1 MIRILLFAPYHDC
14 KQLAD
19 EVVADFGETDVMLE
33 TIHAV
38 GVKFIQTQRFDCDAM
53 IARGVTASALRSAY
67 SHIPVVDLPVTGY
80 DMIHAVDQCKR
91 RYNSKKIAAIG
102 SDSMIYGVKNIA
114 PILGVDIECYYV
126 VKEED
131 AEQCVQEA
139 LAQKF
144 DAVISGAM
152 AVEIARSHGM
162 DAELVVSGKEAVF
175 QAIQEAVRTARV
187 AKQNQEEASRVKA
200 IMDYAYEGIVA
211 IDEKG
216 LVTVFNQT
224 AEQIMKVPAK
234 AVLGRHISNILPQTG
249 LLRVLESGEE
259 ELGELQKINGV
270 MVAKNRVPV
279 KRKGQVVGAVA
290 TFQNALKIQ
299 ELEGRI
305 REKIYHKGLAA
316 KYSFKDIIGTSK
328 SIYETI
334 EMTRKY
340 SKVDSNILLIGET
353 GTGKELIAQSC
364 HRESQRRKGPFVAV
378 NCAALPEN
386 LLESEFFGY
395 VQGAFTGAAK
405 GGKPGLFELA
415 HQGTIFLDEVSE
427 IPLKLQGRLL
437 RVLQEREIMRL
448 GDDRVIPVDVRVI
461 SATNKDLKQL
471 AVRGDFRLDLLYRL
485 DVLHLNIPP
494 LRDRQGDIL
503 VLLKHFIAMYS
514 SKFIKNIQQLSPEAQ
529 QLLTDYNWPGNI
541 RELCNVCE
549 RLAVLAEGPV
559 VMKEDVLRVLD
570 LGPRMTETE
579 REAGKPASAKKF
591 LALNGQIIREALLK
605 AEGNKTKAAHSLGIS
620 RTTLWRKL
628 AETSSQ
634 TP

>member
-1 MIRILLFAPYHDC
+1 MIKILLFAPYHDC

-19 EVVADFGETDVMLE
+19 EVVADFGEADVILE
-33 TIHAV
+33 TVYAV
-38 GVKFIQTQRFDCDAM
+38 GVKFIAEQHFDCDAM
-53 IARGVTASALRSAY
+53 IARGVTASALRAAY
-67 SHIPVVDLPVTGY
+67 KHIPVIDLPVTGY
-80 DMIHAVDQCKR
+80 DMIHAVDQCKQ
-91 RYNSKKIAAIG
+91 RYKSQKIAIMG
-102 SDSMIYGVKNIA
+102 SKSMIYGVKNVA
-114 PILGVDIECYYV
+114 PVLGVAIECYYV
-126 VKEED
+126 IKEED
-131 AEQCVQEA
+131 AEQCVKEA

-152 AVEIARSHGM
+152 AVEIAQRQGM
-162 DAELVVSGKEAVF
+162 NAILVVSGREAIF
-175 QAIQEAVRTARV
+175 QAIQEAVRIARV
-187 AKQNQEEASRVKA
+187 AKQNQEEAIRVKA

-216 LVTVFNQT
+216 MVTVFNQT
-224 AEQIMKVPAK
+224 AEHIMKVPA
-234 AVLGRHISNILPQTG
+234 AAAIGRHIRSVLPHTG
-249 LLRVLESGEE
+249 LLRVLETGEK

-305 REKIYHKGLAA
+305 REKIYHKGLTA
-316 KYSFKDIIGTSK
+316 KYSFNDIIGK
-328 SIYETI
+328 SAAIYETI

-364 HRESQRRKGPFVAV
+364 HHDSQRRKGPFVAV

-461 SATNKDLKQL
+461 SATNKDLTQL
-471 AVRGDFRLDLLYRL
+471 AARGEFRLDLLYRL

-494 LRDRQGDIL
+494 LRDRQGDVL
-503 VLLKHFIAMYS
+503 VLFEHFMAIYNN
-514 SKFIKNIQQLSPEAQ
+514 KFSKNIQALSPEAR
-529 QLLTDYNWPGNI
+529 QLLTDYDWPGNV
-541 RELCNVCE
+541 RELGNVCE
-549 RLAVLAEGPV
+549 RLAVLSERTEIRR
-559 VMKEDVLRVLD
+559 EDVLRVLD
-570 LGPRMTETE
+570 LKPQRM
-579 REAGKPASAKKF
+579 AIPVQGSAEKAARQQPE
-591 LALNGQIIREALLK
+591 LDEQMIHEALLQ
-605 AEGNKTKAAHSLGIS
+605 ADGNKTKAAHALGIS

-628 AETSSQ
+628 LEITRQ
-634 TP
+634 IP